1 MADIN
6 QAVLVGR
13 LTRDAEVKVTQ
24 GGMQITKF
32 ALAVNRRRKQGDEW
46 VDEAHFFD
54 CVIFGRMGEAIS
66 RYLTK
71 GKQVGVAGQLTQDR
85 WEQDGQKRSRVQ
97 IVADNVQLLGGG
109 SDGKEKQQSSKQDD
123 FDDDWREEVPF

>member
-85 WEQDGQKRSRVQ
+85 WEQDGHKRSRVQ
-97 IVADNVQLLGGG
+97 IVADNVQLLG
-109 SDGKEKQQSSKQDD
+109 SKGDDSGPSKAAPSAHDD
-123 FDDDWREEVPF
+123 FEDDLPPF

>member
-46 VDEAHFFD
+46 VEEAHFFD

-71 GKQVGVAGQLTQDR
+71 GKQVGVAGQLLQDR
-85 WEQDGQKRSRVQ
+85 WEQDGHKRSRVQ
-97 IVADNVQLLGGG
+97 IVADNVQLLG
-109 SDGKEKQQSSKQDD
+109 SKGDDSGPAKAPDDDD
-123 FDDDWREEVPF
+123 FQSDVPF

>member
-6 QAVLVGR
+6 RVALVGR
-13 LTRDAEVKVTQ
+13 LTRDAEIKVTQ

-71 GKQVGVAGQLTQDR
+71 GKQVAIDGALTQDR
-85 WEQDGQKRSRVQ
+85 WEQDGVKRSRVQ

-109 SDGKEKQQSSKQDD
+109 SDGKEKQQSSKPGDD
-123 FDDDWREEVPF
+123 FDDDIPW